1 VLSRHSAIRELRT
14 VGAMK
19 ILDPLSGREV
29 DLHPSVDANAFT
41 PSVRVPQ
48 DEVRSTPLL
57 KAGVWRPDA
66 ELQRARTST
75 PLRGLQKRSVVLR
88 VVLGAS
94 CISGWVAFGY
104 NSWSYAA
111 AGRERLAQI
120 TASEAARRDLDSEL
134 QRLRDRVGDLRAV
147 EEKLAAASEDLKRTT
162 SARQDAA
169 AQLLGLQREVAAL
182 SSREKA
188 KDRVLVTGGIKK
200 AEPPRRPR

>member
-1 VLSRHSAIRELRT
+1 
-14 VGAMK
+14 MK

-41 PSVRVPQ
+41 ASVCVPQ
-48 DEVRSTPLL
+48 DEVRSTFLL
-57 KAGVWRPDA
+57 KAGAWRPDA
-66 ELQRARTST
+66 EMQRVHTST
-75 PLRGLQKRSVVLR
+75 LLRGSQKRSVLR
-88 VVLGAS
+88 VVLGAL

>member
-1 VLSRHSAIRELRT
+1 
-14 VGAMK
+14 MK
-19 ILDPLSGREV
+19 ILDPLSGNQV

-57 KAGVWRPDA
+57 KAGARRPDA

-75 PLRGLQKRSVVLR
+75 TLRGSQKRSVVLTL
-88 VVLGAS
+88 VLGAL
-94 CISGWVAFGY
+94 CISGWGAFGY

-120 TASEAARRDLDSEL
+120 TASEAARRDLGSEL

-147 EEKLAAASEDLKRTT
+147 EEKLAAAREELKRIT
-162 SARQDAA
+162 SAREDAA
-169 AQLLGLQREVAAL
+169 AQLLGFQREVAAI
-182 SSREKA
+182 SSRLEKS